1 MRSLPAVALMVT
13 AAIGLWI
20 LTGFWSGKDRAAAI
34 PPPEPLADLQLSPAQ
49 RQSLRHAEDVLVRRC
64 MRDRG
69 MDFHVAATAEMPS
82 SPPNP
87 YGLLD
92 SAEVAARGY
101 GLRGA
106 VPVPS
111 DPRLTDRERD
121 ALFGTETSRKTIPL
135 AGGGELVVRT
145 DGCFYQAQT
154 ELYGEDWKRLLYS
167 EETLAA
173 KIVARVNRDP
183 RVNATQHTWAT
194 CMRRAGYSVT
204 TLEGVRPN
212 AVRRMEREASDRA
225 DGEAEFNALLGQ
237 AARDVACQKRARVE
251 PAIRAAQ
258 GDVERSA
265 VRGHQHDLGE
275 LKTLRAEA
283 LATARRL
290 GSTND
295 LRGAGA
301 GPTRLVV
308 SV

>member
-1 MRSLPAVALMVT
+1 MHSLSAVVLMVT

-20 LTGFWSGKDRAAAI
+20 LTGFWSGKDRDTAI
-34 PPPEPLADLQLSPAQ
+34 PPPEPLADLQLSPEQ
-49 RQSLRHAEDVLVRRC
+49 QQSLRHAEDVLVRRC

-69 MDFHVAATAEMPS
+69 MDFHVAGTAEAPAS
-82 SPPNP
+82 LPNP

-92 SAEVAARGY
+92 SAEVAERGY
-101 GLRGA
+101 GLHGA
-106 VPVPS
+106 APVPS

-121 ALFGTETSRKTIPL
+121 ALFGTEASQKTIPL
-135 AGGGELVVRT
+135 AEGGELVVHT

-154 ELYGEDWKRLLYS
+154 ELYGEDWKRLLHG

-183 RVNATQHTWAT
+183 RVNATQHTWVR

-204 TLEGVRPN
+204 TLEDVRPD
-212 AVRRMEREASDRA
+212 AMRRMEREASDRA
-225 DGEAEFNALLGQ
+225 DGEAEFNALLDQ

-258 GDVERSA
+258 KAVERSV

-290 GSTND
+290 G
-295 LRGAGA
+295 GA
-301 GPTRLVV
+301 TE
-308 SV
+308 